1 MPPTDD
7 TGDSTLGRGMG
18 WVKGVT
24 ADAPAFAGSAAAGCA
39 PAGVV
44 ASGTSAAPVTPV
56 HAVAIPAASTLRRL
70 TMKFSSNEL

>member
-1 MPPTDD
+1 
-7 TGDSTLGRGMG
+7 MG

-24 ADAPAFAGSAAAGCA
+24 AGAAFAARAAPAGSA

-44 ASGTSAAPVTPV
+44 TSGTNAAPVTPV

-70 TMKFSSNEL
+70 TMNIASIEL